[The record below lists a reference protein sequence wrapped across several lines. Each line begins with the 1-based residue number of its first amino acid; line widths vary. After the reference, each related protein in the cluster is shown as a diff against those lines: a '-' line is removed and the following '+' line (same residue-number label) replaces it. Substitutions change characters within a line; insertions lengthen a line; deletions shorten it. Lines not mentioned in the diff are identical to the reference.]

1 MKKNYTSSGRINDN
15 SISRGFLAFDEEVDP
30 LGNRD
35 KSPVSMNWLKSAT
48 DNAYSQPLILSRMIP
63 IARVE
68 FPSAVLTDT
77 SAPVIQYALPLTDL
91 GVNG

>member
-1 MKKNYTSSGRINDN
+1 M
-15 SISRGFLAFDEEVDP
+15 SRGFLTFGEDVDP

-35 KSPVSMNWLKSAT
+35 KSPVSINRLKAAT
-48 DNAYSQPLILSRMIP
+48 DNAYSKPFILSRMIP

-68 FPSAVLTDT
+68 VPNSVLTDT
-77 SAPVIQYALPLTDL
+77 SALVIQYVLPLINL